1 MYRLAARLR
10 THLHDRTRGQS
21 LVEFALV
28 LPILMMLTLT
38 ALDFGRVYLGYIN
51 LQNMARIAAN
61 FAANN
66 PDAWTASADP
76 AVTAAHQATQLRY
89 KNQILGDAAATNCN
103 LPTSAGAPVVPI
115 PTFKLANGSTT
126 TTPKIGDT
134 AMVGISC
141 TFGVITP
148 VIANIVGGS
157 IPVSAASTF
166 PVKTGMT
173 ASGPAVVLGSAPNAA
188 FTGNAVNAPSS
199 LTGTAPFTVVFR
211 DTSGGN
217 PTAWLWTFNDGSI
230 PGTSTAQDPLG
241 HAFIAPGT
249 YLVTMTASNT
259 WGSTT
264 TSQGITVTSPTAVDF
279 TMNQSSG
286 NAPLPVNF
294 TDASS
299 PGGTNYAWT
308 FGAGEGNAS
317 GAALKTT
324 SHTYSTNGTFTVT
337 LTVTYPTGPVS
348 VTKTVSVSSSLCTVP
363 NFKNTKRN
371 DADGTWSA
379 AHFTGTL
386 TDGPGPI
393 PNGNANYTITS
404 QTTTGASLVPCNTN
418 IQVNG

>member
-1 MYRLAARLR
+1 MHRLAARLR
-10 THLHDRTRGQS
+10 THLHNRTRGQS

-28 LPILMMLTLT
+28 LPIIMLLTLT

-66 PDAWTASADP
+66 PDAWTTSADP
-76 AVTAAHQATQLRY
+76 AVIAAHQATQLKY
-89 KNQILGDAAATNCN
+89 QNQILGDAAATNCN
-103 LPTSAGAPVVPI
+103 LPIVAGKQRAPD
-115 PTFKLANGSTT
+115 PTFTDANANG
-126 TTPKIGDT
+126 TPEIGDT
-134 AMVGISC
+134 ANVGISC

-148 VIANIVGGS
+148 VIANVVGGS
-157 IPVSAASTF
+157 IKVSAASTF
-166 PVKTGMT
+166 PVKSGMT
-173 ASGPAVVLGSAPNAA
+173 ASGPTIPVGSAPNAA
-188 FTGNAVNAPSS
+188 FTGNAINAPSPLS
-199 LTGTAPFTVVFR
+199 GTAPFTVVFR
-211 DTSGGN
+211 DTSGGT

-241 HAFIAPGT
+241 HVFATAGT
-249 YLVTMTASNT
+249 YVVTMTATNT

-264 TSQGITVTSPTAVDF
+264 TSQGITVTNPTVVDF

-308 FGAGEGNAS
+308 FGAGEGGAS

-337 LTVTYPTGPVS
+337 LTVTYPVVGNVQ

-371 DADGTWSA
+371 SAAGTWA
-379 AHFTGTL
+379 AAGFGGTV
-386 TDGPGPI
+386 TDGPGAS
-393 PNGNANYTITS
+393 PNGNYTITS
-404 QTTTGASLVPCNTN
+404 QTITGASLVPCNSS

>member
-76 AVTAAHQATQLRY
+76 AVTTARQATRLKYQ
-89 KNQILGDAAATNCN
+89 NQILGDASATNCN
-103 LPTSAGAPVVPI
+103 LPLVAGVRTAPNPTFTDANANGAPE
-115 PTFKLANGSTT
+115 
-126 TTPKIGDT
+126 IGDT
-134 AMVGISC
+134 AKVGISC

-148 VIANIVGGS
+148 VIANVVGGS
-157 IPVSAASTF
+157 IQVSAASTF
-166 PVKTGMT
+166 PVKSGMT

-211 DTSGGN
+211 DTSGGS

-241 HAFIAPGT
+241 HAFTAPGT

-371 DADGTWSA
+371 SADGSWATA
-379 AHFTGTL
+379 GFTGTL
-386 TDGPGPI
+386 TDGPGGF
-393 PNGNANYTITS
+393 PNGNYTITS